1 MVSGNYESGEYS
13 MSTKQDLEEIKLR
26 AKREC
31 ANLRTSMKER
41 GCPENEIEKR
51 CREITQRAE
60 GRVAEMS
67 ERTRI
72 K

>member
-1 MVSGNYESGEYS
+1 

-31 ANLRTSMKER
+31 ANFRTSMKER
-41 GCPENEIEKR
+41 GCTEGEIEKR

-60 GRVAEMS
+60 ERVVEIT